1 MKIFTNSKLSL
12 STAYKPLQI
21 PVESIVYKLVEFDIG
36 AKEISKII
44 WSSYCFYDHS
54 ATATWVYLFTM

>member
-12 STAYKPLQI
+12 HSLQAVTYSCGI
-21 PVESIVYKLVEFDIG
+21 TIVYKLVEFDIG